1 MRPAVALLIA
11 LGLTLGGLALLV
23 FLIPAAPMT
32 GDGQYYIQFVRNGL
46 QHGASSWH
54 ERRLL
59 GPLLV
64 RALPMDAQPGFFVLT
79 TASLAATALLTWLA
93 ARDMLHDEPRALM
106 AIPLLFGTWLV
117 APNLREYGLVDP
129 LAWAFVAGVWW
140 ATVRRQWYVAA
151 AVAAVGV
158 VAKEIVVLSAIAA
171 AAAAAFEL
179 RATDLSAPAA
189 LDRAP
194 DGGPAAAV
202 EHASDLSAAAKRPA
216 AEPVGAVGLL
226 PPNAER
232 HFVRA
237 IAVAAPAVLVALGL
251 TLLYPGSG
259 SDASAYVFKWVRDGL
274 FSNGPLRAAFLLFA
288 SYGALWLLIPRGWL
302 GLPDHLRRAAVV
314 YLGAAVALPLVG
326 SPERMEEAIFPVVIS
341 TALLATRSWHLGLV
355 ALFALACAVFVAR
368 IGGDARLPGV
378 IAWPALALA
387 CALAVWSYLAGPRG
401 GLALARKPDPGGQA
415 AS

>member
-11 LGLTLGGLALLV
+11 LGLTLGGLAILV
-23 FLIPAAPMT
+23 WLIPAAPMT

-64 RALPMDAQPGFFVLT
+64 RAMPIDAQPGFFVLT
-79 TASLAATALLTWLA
+79 CASLAATALLTWLA
-93 ARDMLHDEPRALM
+93 ARDMLHDEARALL
-106 AIPLLFGTWLV
+106 AIPLLFGTWVV

-140 ATVRRQWYVAA
+140 ATVRRQWYLAA

-158 VAKEIVVLSAIAA
+158 VAKEIVLLAAFAA
-171 AAAAAFEL
+171 AAAAAFEPQTRTL
-179 RATDLSAPAA
+179 RPL
-189 LDRAP
+189 
-194 DGGPAAAV
+194 
-202 EHASDLSAAAKRPA
+202 
-216 AEPVGAVGLL
+216 
-226 PPNAER
+226 
-232 HFVRA
+232 RA

-251 TLLYPGSG
+251 TVLYPGSG

-288 SYGALWLLIPRGWL
+288 SYGALWLLVPRGWL
-302 GLPDHLRRAAVV
+302 GLPEHLRRAAIV
-314 YLGAAVALPLVG
+314 YLAAAVVLPLVG
-326 SPERMEEAIFPVVIS
+326 SPERMEEAIFPVLIS
-341 TALLATRSWHLGLV
+341 TALLATRGWHVGLV
-355 ALFALACAVFVAR
+355 ALFALACGIFVAR

-378 IAWPALALA
+378 AAWPALALA
-387 CALAVWSYLAGPRG
+387 CALAVWSYLGSPRL
-401 GLALARKPDPGGQA
+401 GLARATPSSA
-415 AS
+415 N